1 MQELHSWNPSE
12 VTEDCDSNNSWRKHH
27 CSLNLGMKF
36 KYLKYNLFILSLI
49 YVGLFSC
56 VLFPNTH
63 FSYDTFPCCFF
74 FFWFSIN
81 IHKFREV
88 FPIDLHFFIITGV
101 YSSHYVFTARKINIY
116 NKKILK
122 EWLKKVKSNVY
133 KIHNANARKK
143 IFHFENI
150 LHILLHLLL
159 LILCKY
165 YIDFFVKHKDNLII
179 NNFS

>member
-1 MQELHSWNPSE
+1 M
-12 VTEDCDSNNSWRKHH
+12 DSFHAYS
-27 CSLNLGMKF
+27 F
-36 KYLKYNLFILSLI
+36 LI
-49 YVGLFSC
+49 HIFHTT
-56 VLFPNTH
+56 LFPVV
-63 FSYDTFPCCFF
+63 F
-74 FFWFSIN
+74 FFWFSKN

-122 EWLKKVKSNVY
+122 EGLKKVKSTVY
-133 KIHNANARKK
+133 KIHNAHARKK

-165 YIDFFVKHKDNLII
+165 YIDFFVKHKANLII